1 MEWKKIEMVARR
13 MWRGEKMEL
22 KKEDGL
28 NDTKGLVWWKSGK
41 MAAVGC
47 GGMAARAMCALGILQ
62 HVVLVLGCGGIAARA
77 MCALWIL
84 QRLCCSSGVGG

>member
-1 MEWKKIEMVARR
+1 MKWKKIEMIARR

-22 KKEDGL
+22 KKEDWL
-28 NDTKGLVWWKSGK
+28 YDTKGLVWWESGE

-47 GGMAARAMCALGILQ
+47 GGMT
-62 HVVLVLGCGGIAARA
+62 ARA

-84 QRLCCSSGVGG
+84 QQLCRSSGAGG